1 MKAYLAINGND
12 TTAKLYEKELSK
24 EELAAGVL
32 PYKSFDAAVKAL
44 TPFRPTHAIGI
55 IDLGY
60 VVPARVPAAAPEP
73 EPQPEPEPEP
83 EPIIPNPESES

>member
-12 TTAKLYEKELSK
+12 ATAKLYEKELSK

-32 PYKSFDAAVKAL
+32 PYKTFDAAVKAL
-44 TPFRPTHAIGI
+44 TPFRSTHAIGI

-60 VVPARVPAAAPEP
+60 VVPARAPAAAPEP
-73 EPQPEPEPEP
+73 QAQPEPEP